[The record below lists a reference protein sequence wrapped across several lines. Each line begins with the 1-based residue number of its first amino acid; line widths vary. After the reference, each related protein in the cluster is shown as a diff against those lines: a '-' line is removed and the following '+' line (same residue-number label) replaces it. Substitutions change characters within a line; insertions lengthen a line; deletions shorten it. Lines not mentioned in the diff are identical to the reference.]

1 MAAAHRRLTVLVLV
15 CTAASTAFAITCA
28 DTRSAKLPNCLE
40 LAPNMVVHWGVAG
53 GNITFN
59 HTTVA
64 PGIGWMALGLSE
76 TGSMKGSDMFVVQ
89 QQGGKWTLTDM
100 WATGFVRPVADKQQ
114 TLALLGEPLH
124 SSCMSVLTPANPCY
138 CWGVL
143 RVLWRARVCPPATL
157 LLSAS
162 LPSMCCACA
171 YLHTCPHPALPP
183 PTPHPTPL
191 AHFPTGVVHQPARGL
206 LSATYTRHLDPC
218 DNQDMAVVRGNTLN
232 LLHAWGS
239 DSELSYH
246 GRNRGGQP
254 VLLYPTPGKKAA
266 PLSLPGAAKAPR
278 VQRMNLSIAALT
290 IPSKETTYMYQW
302 FKLPTDK

>member
-157 LLSAS
+157 EQQPLCYTVSVAFNARAHPAAADGSQRPSSHTPCSRRRMHCPMHRAPITAPTTIPTSSSLDPAAVSHHALAVCISALNVLCMCLSAHMPTPRS
-162 LPSMCCACA
+162 ASPHSPPNPTRTLPYRCGAPAGARPAVS
-171 YLHTCPHPALPP
+171 YLHPP
-183 PTPHPTPL
+183 PGPL
-191 AHFPTGVVHQPARGL
+191 
-206 LSATYTRHLDPC
+206 
-218 DNQDMAVVRGNTLN
+218 
-232 LLHAWGS
+232 
-239 DSELSYH
+239 
-246 GRNRGGQP
+246 
-254 VLLYPTPGKKAA
+254 
-266 PLSLPGAAKAPR
+266 
-278 VQRMNLSIAALT
+278 
-290 IPSKETTYMYQW
+290 
-302 FKLPTDK
+302 